1 MAVELRVLLL
11 LPLWVPGLHAQ
22 TTDAVERLSEG
33 STLYIHCPY
42 TADTRYWQPKA
53 WCHLRG
59 VKCEPLVETTVSS
72 QYPSVTRAT
81 NGKVTIEDYPLNHT
95 VSITMVNLQAED
107 SGIYS
112 CAYRNSSNIYY
123 QLKTISLI
131 VLKELHRYELDSLSV
146 QCPYSTHGYGTDTKT
161 WCRTQGRTECNV
173 VARTGYPSARRNNKD
188 LEGRTLIWDDTRQR
202 TVTITMQK
210 LQAHDTGLY
219 WCALSRG
226 GPLTPIMGVKLSVS
240 KRLQQYTA
248 KESGNVSVQCQ
259 YSAQHYGALN
269 KAWCKEGA
277 QPACT
282 AMVNTIS
289 KPSGY
294 LRAPQQGRVTIQDD
308 SQRGIVTIT
317 MEDVQAPDSGVYWC
331 ALYEQLHLFRMVE
344 VTLSISNAT
353 HALPSKDY

>member
-42 TADTRYWQPKA
+42 TAQRNYQHPKA
-53 WCHLRG
+53 WCRLRG
-59 VKCEPLVETTVSS
+59 DKWEPLVETTVSS

-112 CAYRNSSNIYY
+112 CAYPHYPDLYY
-123 QLKTISLI
+123 LLKTISLI
-131 VLKELHRYELDSLSV
+131 VFKELHRYELDSLSV

-188 LEGRTLIWDDTRQR
+188 LEGRTLVWDRTRQR

-240 KRLQQYTA
+240 K
-248 KESGNVSVQCQ
+248 
-259 YSAQHYGALN
+259 
-269 KAWCKEGA
+269 
-277 QPACT
+277 
-282 AMVNTIS
+282 
-289 KPSGY
+289 KPTG
-294 LRAPQQGRVTIQDD
+294 
-308 SQRGIVTIT
+308 
-317 MEDVQAPDSGVYWC
+317 
-331 ALYEQLHLFRMVE
+331 
-344 VTLSISNAT
+344 
-353 HALPSKDY
+353 